1 MGIIGRKLLQA
12 GIKIVKDSPDFGNPV
27 NVDTA
32 EFMVEIGK
40 GTLHIIKEVLF

>member
-1 MGIIGRKLLQA
+1 
-12 GIKIVKDSPDFGNPV
+12 VKDSPDFGNPV

-40 GTLHIIKEVLF
+40 GAVNIIKEVLF